1 MNHNLVKILCAVCIM
16 LFALPYLALAENGV
30 DPYED
35 FYFIEPGPIERTILY
50 ADGSVVEGPTDIVT
64 RPMIGSDLS
73 NITPDEFKRMMIEG
87 RKAAENNPNK
97 IIVGGHTQGRG
108 PTIIFNVISPPAGA
122 EEALDSVSAYL
133 ARTFDDDITVT
144 ITVQFIPMGPGIIG
158 GTSSYYGPVVTW
170 ANTRNG
176 LQNGMDSDDTIQVWL
191 PSGSTIPVRYI
202 YGSGAITDETV
213 CYFTKANYKATIG
226 SVSGSDAFMQ
236 YNTDFTFDWDPSN
249 GISGGTICFQS
260 VAVHETGHALG
271 FTSAADFRPNDIE
284 ALDIYRFQNTD
295 DGGDY
300 NPDTYSE
307 FQTTARMVDKD
318 AAGGSND
325 DVISDIISA
334 EHRMSDGTPYQ
345 CSHFKQGAVYA
356 IMQPAFSYGQTYY
369 PNFLRTP
376 DIDMFDAIGWDYPA
390 SQFTLSVYVNGSG
403 YVTKDP
409 NQTYYTYGQQVE
421 LTAHALPEWAFDEW
435 TGDLTG
441 SANPDTIVM
450 DDDKTV
456 TAHFMY
462 VSVEENQTDNIQMPF
477 VDIFPNPSSGA
488 VKITY
493 SMEQG
498 NNVGGIIIY
507 DVSGQVVRDLAINQF
522 TNQPIHQI
530 VWDGRNN
537 AGKDLPSGVYLL
549 KFKAGDYNET
559 IKLLLLR

>member
-1 MNHNLVKILCAVCIM
+1 M
-16 LFALPYLALAENGV
+16 LFALPHLAIAENGV

-35 FYFIEPGPIERTILY
+35 FYFIEPGPIERTTLY

-108 PTIIFNVISPPAGA
+108 PTIIFNVVSPPAGS
-122 EEALDSVSAYL
+122 EEALDSVAAYL
-133 ARTFDDDITVT
+133 GRTFDDDITVT
-144 ITVQFIPMGPGIIG
+144 ITVQFVPMGPGIIG

-176 LQNGMDSDDTIQVWL
+176 LQNGMDGDDTIQVWL
-191 PSGSTIPVRYI
+191 PSGSTIPVRYT

-249 GISGGTICFQS
+249 GISGGTMCFQS

-300 NPDTYSE
+300 NPDDYSE

-334 EHRMSDGTPYQ
+334 EYRMSDGTPYQ

-369 PNFLRTP
+369 PNFLQTP
-376 DIDMFDAIGWDYPA
+376 DINMFDAIGWDYPA
-390 SQFTLSVYVNGSG
+390 SQYSLSIYVDGSG

-421 LTAHALPEWAFDEW
+421 LTAHALPEWTFDEW

-456 TAHFMY
+456 TAHFTY
-462 VSVEENQTDNIQMPF
+462 VAVEENQTDNIQTPF
-477 VDIFPNPSSGA
+477 VDIFPNPSNGS

-493 SMEQG
+493 SMDQG
-498 NNVGGIIIY
+498 NNVGRIIIY
-507 DVSGQVVRDLAINQF
+507 DVSGQVIRDLPINQF

-549 KFKAGDYNET
+549 KFEAGDYNET
-559 IKLLLLR
+559 LKLLLLR